1 MMKDIRKIAI
11 NYNYYSNK
19 TSIKFDKKFLELPAL
34 YQLEVLEKSI
44 QQLKEVANMHK
55 MVLTNN
61 FDLVFQSKNSTIN

>member
-1 MMKDIRKIAI
+1 MTKDIRKIII

-19 TSIKFDKKFLELPAL
+19 TSIKFDRKFLNLPAL
-34 YQLEVLEKSI
+34 YQLEVLEESI